1 MLQSAIEPSAPRRA
15 VVSKA
20 GPDGA
25 AYLRLGP
32 DGAAAWVADP
42 SVATPFGSMREAAR
56 IALRLP
62 AAMRAFGM
70 PLDIEREVYAELH

>member
-1 MLQSAIEPSAPRRA
+1 MLQSPDLSPLRLA

-25 AYLRLGP
+25 AYLRMGA

-42 SVATPFGSMREAAR
+42 SFATPFGSMKEAAR
-56 IALRLP
+56 MALRLP

-70 PLDIEREVYAELH
+70 PLNIEREVYEASH